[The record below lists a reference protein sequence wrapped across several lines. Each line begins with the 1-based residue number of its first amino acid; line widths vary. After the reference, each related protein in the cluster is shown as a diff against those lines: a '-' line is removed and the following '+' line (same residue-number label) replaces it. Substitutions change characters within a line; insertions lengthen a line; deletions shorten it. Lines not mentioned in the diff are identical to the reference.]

1 MGRQNETTIHEKR
14 GKQNQKRD
22 KNRPSTHHP
31 SHTYDG
37 ALSPTI
43 IYRSYYMAPL
53 PTVES
58 GEVQTT
64 TIIGIILGLSGCLC
78 CHGPR
83 TVACSLCICPSRTL
97 IPDLLVCFIG
107 LIVSIWTISHCFPK
121 RRQTTSSVRIFCVS
135 QSCSAIDF
143 VVEAGETSD
152 VMPG

>member
-14 GKQNQKRD
+14 CKQNQKRD

-53 PTVES
+53 PNVES

-64 TIIGIILGLSGCLC
+64 TIIGIVLGLGEYLC
-78 CHGPR
+78 CQDGCKFVMRMPEPYR
-83 TVACSLCICPSRTL
+83 DARFASLLYWLDRLNLDDLILLPKTEANDVVRAYLPCVAVVSR
-97 IPDLLVCFIG
+97 G
-107 LIVSIWTISHCFPK
+107 LISWSI
-121 RRQTTSSVRIFCVS
+121 Q
-135 QSCSAIDF
+135 
-143 VVEAGETSD
+143 GEPPT
-152 VMPG
+152 